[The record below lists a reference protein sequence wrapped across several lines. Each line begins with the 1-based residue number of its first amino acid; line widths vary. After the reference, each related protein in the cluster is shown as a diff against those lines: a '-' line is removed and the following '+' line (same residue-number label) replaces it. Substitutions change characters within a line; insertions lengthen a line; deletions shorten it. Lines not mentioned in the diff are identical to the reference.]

1 VAVGGENVW
10 MDEVGPCFGDEI
22 PRGFSNIASQAFWGY
37 TIKKKLFRT
46 LEI

>member
-1 VAVGGENVW
+1 MDEAGPCCGGE
-10 MDEVGPCFGDEI
+10 I
-22 PRGFSNIASQAFWGY
+22 PPGFSNIASQAFLGY